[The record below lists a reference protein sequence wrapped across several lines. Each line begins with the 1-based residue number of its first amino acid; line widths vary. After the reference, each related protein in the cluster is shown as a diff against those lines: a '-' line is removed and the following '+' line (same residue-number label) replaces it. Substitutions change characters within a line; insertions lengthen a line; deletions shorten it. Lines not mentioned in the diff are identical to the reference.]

1 MERIVFASDGNYY
14 LCPLIEADRSV
25 YRELYNEG
33 SDKYNDNKYNITDDW
48 AWNRAISEETK
59 VYMIINKNDEI
70 CGNIELQKPESDTP
84 EIGIRLFE
92 KFENMGI
99 AKVIVPLFI
108 RAVCGQQN
116 VLHFVIRIRESNTH
130 SIHVFEKLGAEPD
143 HIEESPLM
151 ELMNKFEEIREYAKQ
166 LSHPIDKSDPV
177 LESTLVYKLDPGKY
191 L

>member
-1 MERIVFASDGNYY
+1 M
-14 LCPLIEADRSV
+14 V

-33 SDKYNDNKYNITDDW
+33 SDKYSDEKYNITDDW
-48 AWNRAISEETK
+48 AWDRAITGATK
-59 VYMIINKNDEI
+59 VYMIINKNGEI

-84 EIGIRLFE
+84 EIGIKLFE
-92 KFENMGI
+92 KFRSMGI
-99 AKVIVPLFI
+99 AKAIVPLFI

-116 VLHFVIRIRESNTH
+116 VLYFVIRIRESNTH

-151 ELMNKFEEIREYAKQ
+151 ELMNKFVEIREYAKQ
-166 LSHPIDKSDPV
+166 LSHPIDKSDPA
-177 LESTLVYKLDPGKY
+177 LESIVVYKLEPGKY